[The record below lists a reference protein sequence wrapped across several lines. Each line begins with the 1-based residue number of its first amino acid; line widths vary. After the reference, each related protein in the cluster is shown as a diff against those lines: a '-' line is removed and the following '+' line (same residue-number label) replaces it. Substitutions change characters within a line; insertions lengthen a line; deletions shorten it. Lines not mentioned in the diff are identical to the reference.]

1 MGAKLTLVKIVVNQI
16 SIFKQN
22 QYPGFLLAP
31 TQGILITILCYYLY
45 STEFKIP
52 EGFPSFAI
60 DTEELNDNYK
70 F

>member
-1 MGAKLTLVKIVVNQI
+1 MFI
-16 SIFKQN
+16 
-22 QYPGFLLAP
+22 Y
-31 TQGILITILCYYLY
+31 LITILCYYLY